1 MRVFYAHPMKTYGTE
16 AESKEKALIESR
28 FVGCEVVDPSTHQAG
43 IEPGRETEHYLRLL
57 DSCDCLVFSR
67 YFGYIT
73 EGVKPEVEHALAKG
87 KPTYEL
93 RGGRFI
99 LVTGPVANLPVR
111 QRLILRAKGALGMGR
126 REPKK
131 PG

>member
-1 MRVFYAHPMKTYGTE
+1 MRVFYSHPMKTYGTE
-16 AESKEKALIESR
+16 AERREKALIESR
-28 FVGCEVVDPSTHQAG
+28 FVGCEVVDQSAHRAG
-43 IEPGRETEHYLRLL
+43 LEPGRETEFYLGLL
-57 DSCDCLVFSR
+57 DSCDILVFSR

-99 LVTGPVANLPVR
+99 EVTGPVANLPAS
-111 QRLILRAKGALGMGR
+111 QRLILRAKGALGMGPR
-126 REPKK
+126 DPA
-131 PG
+131 